1 MIKQESVLILDYKGN
16 VNSHQKD
23 ARKRHLDYGIR
34 LAKEPQNQRLK
45 LTVISRSDHTLIEKT
60 DCIDFFEI
68 RCTKFNVVRFL
79 VQTKKILNNNN
90 VDAKVIVSGDPWE
103 SFVLAKLLQVL
114 LNNKSKIQIQIHAD
128 ISDREW
134 NKLNLKE
141 WLRSKIQSVAI
152 KKSDQV
158 RVVSHRLKQFVV
170 TIDNS
175 QDIVVAPIP
184 ITLLQIPNMLPKD
197 KDDSLIKIGFFGRL
211 HKDRGTDLLIK
222 LVKNLNK
229 ERQDFQI
236 LIAGKG
242 PEAEF
247 IKKSLESFLG
257 NERFTL
263 LGHLSQDVLSGY
275 LSSLDLY
282 FSLAPSESYGLG
294 LREAVLFG
302 VPVIAVKSHGVDQ
315 AKDEYGEN
323 CIFTLKE
330 DISAPDLSNLIDR
343 ALLEKSKK
351 NKTFNTVRENDA
363 NVDNLIKSWLKLS
376 LD

>member
-1 MIKQESVLILDYKGN
+1 MIKQESVLILDFKGN
-16 VNSHQKD
+16 INSHQKD
-23 ARKRHLDYGIR
+23 ARKRHLDYGKR
-34 LAKEPQNQRLK
+34 LAKALRNQSLN

-60 DCIDFFEI
+60 DCINFFEI

-79 VQTKKILNNNN
+79 VQTKKMLKNNN

-158 RVVSHRLKQFVV
+158 RVVSQRLKQFVLS
-170 TIDNS
+170 IDNS

-184 ITLLQIPNMLPKD
+184 ITIQIPNILPNE
-197 KDDSLIKIGFFGRL
+197 KDDSLIRIGFFGRL

-263 LGHLSQDVLSGY
+263 LGHLSQEVLSGY

>member
-1 MIKQESVLILDYKGN
+1 VIKQESVLILDFKGN
-16 VNSHQKD
+16 INSHQID
-23 ARKRHLDYGIR
+23 ARKRHLDYGKR
-34 LAKEPQNQRLK
+34 LAKEPRNQSLN
-45 LTVISRSDHTLIEKT
+45 LTVISRSDHTLIEKM
-60 DCIDFFEI
+60 DCINFFEI

-79 VQTKKILNNNN
+79 VQTKKILKNNN

-134 NKLNLKE
+134 NRLDLKE

-158 RVVSHRLKQFVV
+158 RVVSQRLKQFVLS
-170 TIDNS
+170 IDNS

-184 ITLLQIPNMLPKD
+184 ITLQIPNILPNE
-197 KDDSLIKIGFFGRL
+197 KDDTLIRIGFFGRL

-242 PEAEF
+242 PEEEF
-247 IKKSLESFLG
+247 IKKCLESFFG
-257 NERFTL
+257 NEKFTF

-302 VPVIAVKSHGVDQ
+302 VPVIAVRSHGVDQ
-315 AKDEYGEN
+315 AKEEYGEN
-323 CIFTLKE
+323 CIFTLEE
-330 DISAPDLSNLIDR
+330 DMSAPDLSNLIDR

-351 NKTFNTVRENDA
+351 NRTFNTVQGNDV
-363 NVDNLIKSWLKLS
+363 NIDNLIKSWLKLS
-376 LD
+376 ID

>member
-1 MIKQESVLILDYKGN
+1 MIKQESVLILDFKGN
-16 VNSHQKD
+16 INSHQKD
-23 ARKRHLDYGIR
+23 ARKRHLDYGKR
-34 LAKEPQNQRLK
+34 LAKALRNQSLN

-60 DCIDFFEI
+60 DCINFFEI

-79 VQTKKILNNNN
+79 VQTKKMLKNNN

-158 RVVSHRLKQFVV
+158 RVVSQRLKQFVLS
-170 TIDNS
+170 IDNS

-184 ITLLQIPNMLPKD
+184 ITIQIPNILPNE
-197 KDDSLIKIGFFGRL
+197 KDDSLIRIGFFGRL

>member
-34 LAKEPQNQRLK
+34 LAKEPQNQSLK

-158 RVVSHRLKQFVV
+158 RVVSQRLKQFVA

-257 NERFTL
+257 NERFTF

-323 CIFTLKE
+323 CIFTIKE
-330 DISAPDLSNLIDR
+330 DISSPDLSNLIDR
-343 ALLEKSKK
+343 ALLEKIKK

>member
-34 LAKEPQNQRLK
+34 LAKEPQNQSLK

-158 RVVSHRLKQFVV
+158 RVVSQRLKQFVV

-247 IKKSLESFLG
+247 IKKSLESSLG

-302 VPVIAVKSHGVDQ
+302 VPVIAVMSHGVDQ